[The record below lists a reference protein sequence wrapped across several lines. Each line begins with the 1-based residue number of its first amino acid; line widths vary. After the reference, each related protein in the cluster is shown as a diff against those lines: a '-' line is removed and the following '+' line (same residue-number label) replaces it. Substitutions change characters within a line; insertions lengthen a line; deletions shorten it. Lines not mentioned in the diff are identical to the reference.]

1 LQHLKTSENG
11 WIGCMNN
18 DPAGLKRSAA
28 RFRVSW
34 RRRGGKSNRPLHR
47 SGVRY
52 LQASVCEH
60 TATKAV
66 TVPAN
71 DRIDIA
77 VSARVAEGGSRRP
90 TLPQTGGAAFA
101 PRRGDGAVQDIE
113 K

>member
-1 LQHLKTSENG
+1 
-11 WIGCMNN
+11 MNN

-28 RFRVSW
+28 HLRVSW
-34 RRRGGKSNRPLHR
+34 RRRGGESTGPLHR

-60 TATKAV
+60 SATKAV

-77 VSARVAEGGSRRP
+77 VSATAAGGRSSRHRPGANGQPRFRAETRRW
-90 TLPQTGGAAFA
+90 
-101 PRRGDGAVQDIE
+101 DGAGYREV
-113 K
+113 